1 MEACVADFMNLKKG
15 LKKEHLKYSNRSLIL
30 KNIFYNGPMSK
41 KNLSDA
47 IRLTP
52 AALTLICN
60 DMLKRGVL
68 VEVGE
73 KEQKRAGRKEVLLDI
88 NSNYAYVIGIDIKKD
103 SSTIALSNVAG
114 DIIEKSYTENPNYS
128 DDYYFEDIK
137 QKVEALM
144 LKNRVKKDNVLGI
157 GVSVVGIVN
166 PKRGIS
172 VTSHGIWNRDV
183 NIKKKLES
191 KLDFE
196 VVVDNDIRSLA
207 VAHTYINRNFK
218 DIIFLKYGPR
228 IGSAIIRKGELFLGK
243 YYYAGEIG
251 HSILDDGKD
260 YCPICKRRGCLESS
274 INFDKIIS
282 KIKEDYLENNSDYPQ
297 LSKLI
302 ENNSDNIDMDKILEA
317 VANGG
322 IKETKLL
329 QDSAKKLAITLLN
342 SMSMI
347 DPENVILYGKA
358 FDSEKFYDVFQQVI
372 MDFSL
377 NDEFKKMKRST
388 FNEEDEIFGSIFL
401 AIEKFFYR
409 EGL

>member
-1 MEACVADFMNLKKG
+1 MNLKKG

-60 DMLKRGVL
+60 DMIKRGIL

-88 NSNYAYVIGIDIKKD
+88 NRNYAYVVGIEIKKD

-114 DIIEKSYTENPNYS
+114 EIIEKSHTENPNYS
-128 DDYYFEDIK
+128 DDYYFENIK
-137 QKVEALM
+137 QKVEAL
-144 LKNRVKKDNVLGI
+144 LIKNRIKKENVLGI

-302 ENNSDNIDMDKILEA
+302 KNNSDNIDMDKILES

-358 FDSEKFYDVFQQVI
+358 FDSDKFYDVFQQVI

-388 FNEEDEIFGSIFL
+388 FKEEDEIFGSIFL

>member
-1 MEACVADFMNLKKG
+1 MNLKKG
-15 LKKEHLKYSNRSLIL
+15 LKKEHLKFSNRSLIL
-30 KNIFYNGPMSK
+30 RNIFYNGPMSK

-60 DMLKRGVL
+60 DMLKRDVL

-88 NSNYAYVIGIDIKKD
+88 NSSYAYIIGIDIKKH
-103 SSTIALSNVAG
+103 SSTIALSNISG
-114 DIIEKSYTENPNYS
+114 EIIEKVISQNPNYS
-128 DDYYFEDIK
+128 DDYYFEDLKESINSIIARN
-137 QKVEALM
+137 KV
-144 LKNRVKKDNVLGI
+144 KRDTILGI
-157 GVSVVGIVN
+157 GVSIIGIVN

-172 VTSHGIWNRDV
+172 VNSNGIWNRDV

-191 KLDFE
+191 KLEFKI
-196 VVVDNDIRSLA
+196 VVDNDIRSLA
-207 VAHTYINRNFK
+207 VAHVYMEKNFK

-228 IGSAIIRKGELFLGK
+228 IGSAIIRKGEVFLGK

-282 KIKEDYLENNSDYPQ
+282 KIKKDYKESPEAYPVIGK
-297 LSKLI
+297 LSNKKT
-302 ENNSDNIDMDKILEA
+302 ENIDIDKILEA
-317 VANGG
+317 VSIGG
-322 IKETKLL
+322 IKETELIK
-329 QDSAKKLAITLLN
+329 DSAKKLAITLLN

-358 FDSEKFYDVFQQVI
+358 FDSKKFYDFFQQVI
-372 MDFSL
+372 LDFSL
-377 NDEFKKMKRST
+377 NDEFKKIKKSS
-388 FNEEDEIFGSIFL
+388 FNEEMEIFGSIFL
-401 AIEKFFYR
+401 AIDKFFFK